1 MNKVF
6 SFNHGSDFH
15 NCYMFSIIDTRE
27 SKRQRTET
35 TCCVEVT
42 EVSVQKELQS
52 IELTE
57 DQTKGAESSVS
68 TRFVVE
74 NVKNYVCYYFFF
86 RLMTDGGSEQN
97 QLDDKVCCYSLTYC
111 LFYSIQ

>member
-1 MNKVF
+1 M
-6 SFNHGSDFH
+6 
-15 NCYMFSIIDTRE
+15 YSIIDTKE

-35 TCCVEVT
+35 ICVEVT

-68 TRFVVE
+68 TRLLFNFRKSKKIMFVTI
-74 NVKNYVCYYFFF
+74 FSS
-86 RLMTDGGSEQN
+86 D
-97 QLDDKVCCYSLTYC
+97 
-111 LFYSIQ
+111 